1 MAIQIQFRR
10 GTSTEWNSVN
20 PILALAE
27 MGIETDTDLFKIGN
41 GVDNWVDLDYGGIR
55 GYVGSAGYTGSIGGM
70 IVDNVVYVSKSGD
83 DLNDGLSLNTSKLTI
98 KAALAIAST
107 GTTVFVKSGDYI
119 EANPMTV
126 PDNVAVV
133 GDNLRTVTVR
143 PANITQDLFWVNNG
157 SYIAQMTFKDHEF
170 PSAAVAFNPDG
181 SAGVI
186 FISPYVQNCTSMTTT
201 GCGMRVDGS
210 YAGGTKS
217 MVVDAYTQYNQGG
230 TGIHL
235 LNSGYAQLVSVFTIC
250 CDKAILCESGGNCSV
265 TNSNSSFGNYA
276 LYSDGVSDPLYSGSV
291 KLTTSTGKTIVIN
304 GLTTKPNIGDA
315 LKIEGSTT
323 GTYFTVESA
332 SALIPGT
339 SPIVGP
345 TFTNQDSNLK
355 NARSLIL
362 DAQSKIQ
369 VDTIDFV
376 NETYINFEYN
386 QAKCSRDIGYIISAV
401 VDDMVLNTNYKSVQ
415 AGNAYYRAVSSEV
428 TATQKT
434 ETLAAIDF
442 VKSKALASIVANHN
456 TSSTE
461 YIRVAQNFDIVIS
474 ILNSGT
480 VVAPE
485 YVYNSPNLAD
495 ADGEKARDI
504 LLANRAFLI
513 EEGSAYIED
522 NYPLLVYNT
531 TTCRRDMGFII
542 DAVVYDV
549 IYGGNSQTTDAADEY
564 YAGGTLQIEL
574 SEKQA
579 TIDVFNYLGEISSD
593 LVINA
598 SITPLQTLVSQNT
611 SLPAATTA
619 TSVRIEGLFDI
630 VTDLIANGYTSNVVI
645 EENINFTINQSTTAT
660 FHQFSL
666 ITSSGHTF
674 EWVGAGTNV
683 NAALPSLGGTPL
695 QENQITE
702 VNGGRVY
709 YTSTDEKGDFRIGN
723 DFVINRKTGTIT
735 GRTFNKSLFAVMT
748 PYILAI
754 GR

>member
-1 MAIQIQFRR
+1 MAIQIQFKR
-10 GTSTEWNSVN
+10 GTAAEWASVN
-20 PILALAE
+20 PTLAVAE

-41 GVDNWVDLDYGGIR
+41 GQDNWVDLDYGGIR
-55 GYVGSAGYTGSIGGM
+55 GYAGSTGYTGSIGSM
-70 IVDNVVYVSKSGD
+70 IVDNVVYVSKSGND
-83 DLNDGLSLNTSKLTI
+83 VNDGLSLNTSKLTI
-98 KAALAIAST
+98 KAALAIAT
-107 GTTVFVKSGDYI
+107 KGTTVFVKSGDYI
-119 EANPMTV
+119 EANPMSV
-126 PDNVAVV
+126 PENVAVV

-201 GCGMRVDGS
+201 GCGMRVNGS

-217 MVVDAYTQYNQGG
+217 MVVDAFTQYNQGG
-230 TGIHL
+230 IGIHL

-276 LYSDGVSDPLYSGSV
+276 LYSDGVSNVLYSGSV

-304 GLTTKPNIGDA
+304 GLINKPNIGDA
-315 LKIEGSTT
+315 LKIYGSTT
-323 GTYFTVESA
+323 GTYFTVEAA
-332 SALIPGT
+332 SDLVPGT

-345 TFTNQDSNLK
+345 IFTNQDSNLK
-355 NARSLIL
+355 NARNLIL

-369 VDTIDFV
+369 VDTIDYV
-376 NETYINFEYN
+376 NETYTNFEYN

-401 VDDMVLNTNYKSVQ
+401 VDDMVLNSNYKSIQ

-434 ETLAAIDF
+434 ETLAAINF
-442 VKSKALASIVANHN
+442 VKSKALASMVANHN

-461 YIRVAQNFDIVIS
+461 YIRVGQNFDTVIS

-480 VVAPE
+480 VVAPS

-495 ADGEKARDI
+495 SNNEKARDI

-549 IYGGNSQTTDAADEY
+549 IYNGNSQTTDAADEY
-564 YAGGTLQIEL
+564 YAGGTLQIAL

-579 TIDVFNYLGEISSD
+579 TIDVFNYLGALSSD
-593 LVINA
+593 LVVNA
-598 SITPLQTLVSQNT
+598 SITPLQTIVSQNASFPT
-611 SLPAATTA
+611 ATTS

-630 VTDLIANGYTSNVVI
+630 VTDLITNGYTSNVVV
-645 EENINFTINQSTTAT
+645 EENINFNISQSTTAS

-683 NAALPSLGGTPL
+683 NAALPSLGGIPL

-754 GR
+754 GK